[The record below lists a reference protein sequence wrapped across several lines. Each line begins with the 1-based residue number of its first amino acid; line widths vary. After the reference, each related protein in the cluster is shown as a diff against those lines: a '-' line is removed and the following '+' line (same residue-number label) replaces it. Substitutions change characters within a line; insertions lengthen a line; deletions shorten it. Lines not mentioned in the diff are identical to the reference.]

1 MAKSKGRLLAELL
14 ASDGKVKESKSAL
27 DISGGKLAP
36 SDIPILPNS
45 KLENS
50 SITIAGESTAL
61 GGSVSLNT
69 GHVTEHTNFKYYT
82 DARANTRV
90 AAATG
95 ANLSLGNKDTDDLSE
110 GSSNLYFTN
119 SRADA
124 RITNALVDEDNMA
137 SNSASKLPSQQS
149 VKAYVD
155 SQVASKDAL
164 SELSGNTGDISEG
177 SNLYFTNTRADARV
191 NAVLPNTGSLSEGS
205 NLYYTNAR
213 ADARIAA
220 ADTGDLSEGSNLYH
234 TTARARTSISAT
246 GSLSYNSS
254 SGVMSFTM
262 PAQNTGAITEGSN
275 LYYTDARVQTYIGG
289 NRSYGDIATTGVT
302 AGNNSTSAIVRAH
315 YSDGSYMTLEGYGLV
330 MNRSASYIRPTTDND
345 KTLYIGGADATLDWN
360 GIYFRSGNGLYMTG
374 TKFLDSS
381 RNLTVATGAVSGKFA
396 VMSSSVHGSFD
407 FYNNGTTYLNGTVTL
422 DADTNI
428 SSGVL
433 KVGGTTVIDA
443 SRNLTNIGTINS
455 GAITSTGASQLFVGS
470 DAVTVDN
477 SGLTL
482 TLTGTYSDGRYEH
495 RFRKKDEGGG
505 IPLYVDTTESTA
517 NSHTQIARFGS
528 YSGNTDQFEVYG
540 TMSSDGY
547 RINNTTV
554 IDANRNLTNVGIIT
568 ATQLNMLDNQQLRL
582 GNSQDLKIKHDGS
595 NSFIQNTT
603 GNLFIENSITKI
615 MNRAGNETIASFNQD
630 GAVELYHNNV
640 KKIETTAAGATVT
653 GTITGDITGS
663 LSGTATQ
670 SSNLTNHNTGG
681 LTEGSNLY
689 YTDSRVGTYLS
700 NNGYATQSTIV
711 AAITDSAPGTL
722 NTLNELAAALG
733 DDASFSTTVTDSI
746 ATKLPLAGGTITGNL
761 TVNNNLYIGD
771 GNDGYFYNDINGR
784 TAFRSG
790 DFYIQDTVTNFYN
803 YATNQYYGDSSGDN
817 IHFRGNVLNGTNW
830 IINPSD
836 MRTRRYYSSDNTAY
850 YTDPSETS
858 VIKQILINGANNN
871 SGKADFAVGAG
882 GDPQVSWVS
891 NQVQIGS
898 TDMNY
903 NGKVFYDSNVFSM
916 AAWDGNIDFFSVG
929 GSTSR
934 NIIFR
939 PSNAGTSTERL
950 TIHGDN
956 GAVVA
961 SSQMRAPIFYDSDNT
976 VYYTNP
982 AGASKMSSI
991 QLGGGTVPSITG
1003 SGTYLRVS
1011 TSSGRV
1017 DIGAG
1022 NTSYLHI
1029 MTDRPQ
1035 FYFDK
1040 KIVVDEGIVRS
1051 YDEDLQ
1057 LDRAGSTTARIRITN
1072 GITHTDQPLTVA
1084 GNVQHTGLTMTS
1096 GTDIDQIYSVTDSLT
1111 LSTSWQNTSI
1121 NSSELQTGTYI
1132 VQVYVS
1138 DFAVGGGHYYEMY
1151 SGIMS
1156 WYGSSTNSTGVDE
1169 LPLHRAGHAAN
1180 AGDFYM
1186 RTARHASGGNNLTV
1200 QVRGTTSNSGAS
1212 NYIFKFRRMI

>member
-36 SDIPILPNS
+36 SDIPVLPNS

-50 SITIAGESTAL
+50 AITIAGESTAL

-69 GHVTEHTNFKYYT
+69 GHISEHTNFKYYT
-82 DARANTRV
+82 EARSRGSIS
-90 AAATG
+90 AASGGGHGSVSYNASTG
-95 ANLSLGNKDTDDLSE
+95 ALSVTGVSTEAIQDVVGAMFSSNTESGITVTYDDADGTIDLSV
-110 GSSNLYFTN
+110 T
-119 SRADA
+119 
-124 RITNALVDEDNMA
+124 AL
-137 SNSASKLPSQQS
+137 
-149 VKAYVD
+149 
-155 SQVASKDAL
+155 
-164 SELSGNTGDISEG
+164 NTG
-177 SNLYFTNTRADARV
+177 NV
-191 NAVLPNTGSLSEGS
+191 
-205 NLYYTNAR
+205 
-213 ADARIAA
+213 
-220 ADTGDLSEGSNLYH
+220 SEGSNLYH

-246 GSLSYNSS
+246 GSLSYNST

-289 NRSYGDIATTGVT
+289 SRSYGAITSTGAITSSAFFKATGSNLKFSAGGNHIFNVDLNGKIYPQTHNSADLGFSPTLAFRNLYLTNAARVGSLLIGANTVIDASRNHFGSQATFSGKTTMGGDGAIVQIA
-302 AGNNSTSAIVRAH
+302 NSTAADTSNTYTLAV
-315 YSDGSYMTLEGYGLV
+315 GSQ
-330 MNRSASYIRPTTDND
+330 
-345 KTLYIGGADATLDWN
+345 
-360 GIYFRSGNGLYMTG
+360 SGNKSILAARDINT
-374 TKFLDSS
+374 
-381 RNLTVATGAVSGKFA
+381 SG
-396 VMSSSVHGSFD
+396 GG
-407 FYNNGTTYLNGTVTL
+407 YQIN
-422 DADTNI
+422 
-428 SSGVL
+428 
-433 KVGGTTVIDA
+433 GTTVIDA
-443 SRNLTNIGTINS
+443 SRNLTNIGTISS
-455 GAITSTGASQLFVGS
+455 GV
-470 DAVTVDN
+470 
-477 SGLTL
+477 
-482 TLTGTYSDGRYEH
+482 
-495 RFRKKDEGGG
+495 
-505 IPLYVDTTESTA
+505 
-517 NSHTQIARFGS
+517 
-528 YSGNTDQFEVYG
+528 
-540 TMSSDGY
+540 
-547 RINNTTV
+547 
-554 IDANRNLTNVGIIT
+554 IT
-568 ATQLNMLDNQQLRL
+568 ATQLNMVDSQQLRL
-582 GNSQDLKIKHDGS
+582 GNSQDLKLYHTNNHSYIENVTGTLFIDGAQVTILDGS
-595 NSFIQNTT
+595 NVAAAFTPAGATT
-603 GNLFIENSITKI
+603 LYN
-615 MNRAGNETIASFNQD
+615 AGNAKL
-630 GAVELYHNNV
+630 V
-640 KKIETTAAGATVT
+640 TTSAGITVT

-733 DDASFSTTVTDSI
+733 DDASFSTTVTNSI

-771 GNDGYFYNDINGR
+771 GDDGYFYNDQDGR
-784 TAFRSG
+784 TAFANG
-790 DFYIQDTVTNFYN
+790 DFYIQDTVSNFYN
-803 YATNQYYGDSSGDN
+803 YATHQYYGDSSGDN
-817 IHFRGNVLNGTNW
+817 IHFRGNVLTGTNW

-858 VIKQILINGANNN
+858 VIKQILINGASNN

-891 NQVQIGS
+891 NQVQIGGA
-898 TDMNY
+898 DMNY
-903 NGKVFYDSNVFSM
+903 NGKIHYGSNVFSM
-916 AAWDGNIDFFSVG
+916 AGWDSNIDFSSQG

-976 VYYTNP
+976 AYYTNPAGTSVFNGATFAATPTVNGNTILTSNAGINANNINAGTLNNDRLPNFVHLGNASGTGYSTDDGSWGSRLNVSSSVHAKIEVSQQANSMRSHWYAHTGNDSIKFGTSTSHDVEIQRGGTTRIEATSAGATITGIGTATTDFRAPIFYDSDNTGYHINP

-991 QLGGGTVPSITG
+991 QLGGGTVPSI
-1003 SGTYLRVS
+1003 SNSSVYLRVS
-1011 TSSGRV
+1011 TSDGRV

-1022 NTSYLHI
+1022 NSSYLHI

-1040 KIVVDEGIVRS
+1040 KIVVDTGNVGS
-1051 YDEDLQ
+1051 YNEDLQ
-1057 LDRAGSTTARIRITN
+1057 LDRAGSSTARLRITS
-1072 GITHTDQPLTVA
+1072 GTTISDQPLTVT

-1156 WYGSSTNSTGVDE
+1156 WYGSATNSTGVDE

-1180 AGDFYM
+1180 NGDFYM